1 MVELKG
7 RVKNSQKERARHADL
22 ITEDGI
28 MKLRVLSMIAA
39 VLFPV
44 HLAIAGE
51 RGAVNNDN
59 RTVSAIALN
68 DEQMD
73 RVVAG
78 FISIDLAT
86 ELSRLPATATHP
98 GLVPSGL
105 FFGVDGIVPVKKG

>member
-1 MVELKG
+1 
-7 RVKNSQKERARHADL
+7 
-22 ITEDGI
+22 
-28 MKLRVLSMIAA
+28 MKLRVLTMIAA

-86 ELSRLPATATHP
+86 EVSRLPASDTHP
-98 GLVPSGL
+98 GLPSGL
-105 FFGVDGIVPVKKG
+105 TFQFLGVDGIAFVKKG

>member
-1 MVELKG
+1 
-7 RVKNSQKERARHADL
+7 
-22 ITEDGI
+22 
-28 MKLRVLSMIAA
+28 MKLRVLTITIIAA

-86 ELSRLPATATHP
+86 ELSRLPATDTHP
-98 GLVPSGL
+98 GFVPSGL
-105 FFGVDGIVPVKKG
+105 TWSAALGSPPAPLVGLGEMVRP

>member
-1 MVELKG
+1 
-7 RVKNSQKERARHADL
+7 
-22 ITEDGI
+22 
-28 MKLRVLSMIAA
+28 MKLRLLTMIAA

-59 RTVSAIALN
+59 RKVSAIALN

-78 FISIDLAT
+78 FISNDLAT
-86 ELSRLPATATHP
+86 ELSRLPATNTHP
-98 GLVPSGL
+98 HLTGLTFWTNLVSW
-105 FFGVDGIVPVKKG
+105 

>member
-1 MVELKG
+1 
-7 RVKNSQKERARHADL
+7 
-22 ITEDGI
+22 
-28 MKLRVLSMIAA
+28 MKLRVLTMIAA

-44 HLAIAGE
+44 HLAIAAE

-59 RTVSAIALN
+59 RTVSAITLN

-86 ELSRLPATATHP
+86 ELSRLPATDTHP
-98 GLVPSGL
+98 VLSLSGL
-105 FFGVDGIVPVKKG
+105 TYWTALINSSPLER

>member
-1 MVELKG
+1 
-7 RVKNSQKERARHADL
+7 
-22 ITEDGI
+22 
-28 MKLRVLSMIAA
+28 MKLRVLTMIAA

-86 ELSRLPATATHP
+86 ELSRLPATDTHP
-98 GLVPSGL
+98 GFVPSGL
-105 FFGVDGIVPVKKG
+105 TFQFLGFDGIAFVKKG

>member
-1 MVELKG
+1 
-7 RVKNSQKERARHADL
+7 
-22 ITEDGI
+22 
-28 MKLRVLSMIAA
+28 MKLRVLSTITA

-78 FISIDLAT
+78 LISIDFVT

-98 GLVPSGL
+98 GFVPSGL
-105 FFGVDGIVPVKKG
+105 TYQFFGVDGIVPVKKG